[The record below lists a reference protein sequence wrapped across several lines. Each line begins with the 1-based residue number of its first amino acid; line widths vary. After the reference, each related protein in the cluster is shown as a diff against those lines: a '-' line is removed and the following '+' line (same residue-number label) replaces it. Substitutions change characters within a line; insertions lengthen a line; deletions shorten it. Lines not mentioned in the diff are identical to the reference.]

1 MIMDSYYTKYL
12 KYKNKY
18 LTLANKLKQ
27 NGGAFND
34 YRDITNLTNEN
45 FKEQLN
51 INMTSLTEY
60 LHMRDSIKQLQYND
74 DIVETVDFNKI
85 DLYIDINTNN
95 FQKHISDLSLNKI
108 DDKSDLTVDKII
120 FYYYYLTY
128 IIKKY
133 LKNKIPS
140 ANYSYNEFI
149 DLYNILQNK
158 SDITDNILKKIY
170 PNDNINYNQLLFIK
184 HIFNI
189 YFEKVINIDNKFNKI
204 VENILFYIYLCNHK
218 YINEIN
224 TNQIL
229 IYIYTDP
236 QFISYINKLYEEL
249 INIPQDK
256 TLQNIS
262 FLDNKINLIMN
273 VLKLIHSKINI
284 IATFDQYQK
293 INNNNKTLFELY
305 NNTEKNEKINIII
318 YDLIINFTKELD
330 YDNIIKLNRNIC
342 IRAYNNMNDT
352 LFFDI
357 FKRPIIDNLYCND
370 GYHFRKPCNFSN
382 IHMFIEGNTMTE
394 YNKKILCSDIK
405 LTKTQIKEQNDYIN
419 EMLYIIITPNDKV
432 IHSGNIFNIIGFE
445 SDKGTH
451 YYSDEFIEAN
461 NKNILW
467 WLYNYVGQSE
477 YNGGWFTF
485 NQHDSGPA
493 TFLNFGFCLKY
504 NITESFPLLFIPPIY
519 LNKYIKNRA
528 EYFDE
533 INPRCSDTITSLYAW
548 SGSHLFEGVKNWKQ
562 KGYDKILKTS
572 KENEISGTDA
582 CDKYADDF
590 TNRIISLGFNGYIS
604 CDECEVFLN
613 YNFQKKYL
621 STPPLFYIINSTYVK
636 QTFEDIV
643 DIIKTNE
650 VEKTINEISKKY
662 NNEIKNITTI
672 ANRNEKNIFLDELK
686 QIIDNADQETL
697 NKMFKYFIPY
707 THASI

>member
-1 MIMDSYYTKYL
+1 MDSYYTKYL

-27 NGGAFND
+27 IGGAFND
-34 YRDITNLTNEN
+34 YKDIMNLTNEN
-45 FKEQLN
+45 FKQQLN
-51 INMTSLTEY
+51 INMASLIEY
-60 LHMRDSIKQLQYND
+60 LHMPNSIDELQYDD
-74 DIVETVDFNKI
+74 DIVETVDFNNI
-85 DLYIDINTNN
+85 DSYIVTNTIN

-108 DDKSDLTVDKII
+108 DTGDDLTVDKII

-133 LKNKIPS
+133 LKNRIPS
-140 ANYSYNEFI
+140 ANYSYDKFI

-158 SDITDNILKKIY
+158 LDITDNILKQIY
-170 PNDNINYNQLLFIK
+170 PTDNISYNQLLFFK

-189 YFEKVINIDNKFNKI
+189 YFEKVINIDNKFNKE
-204 VENILFYIYLCNHK
+204 VENILFYIYLCNYK
-218 YINEIN
+218 YINEIH

-229 IYIYTDP
+229 IHIYSDP
-236 QFISYINKLYEEL
+236 QFASYINKMYEEL

-262 FLDNKINLIMN
+262 FLDNKIDLIMN

-293 INNNNKTLFELY
+293 INNNNEKLFELY
-305 NNTEKNEKINIII
+305 NNTEKNEKINNII
-318 YDLIINFTKELD
+318 YNLIINFTKELD
-330 YDNIIKLNRNIC
+330 YDNIIELNRNIC
-342 IRAYNNMNDT
+342 ITAYNNTNDT

-357 FKRPIIDNLYCND
+357 FKHQIIDNLYCND
-370 GYHFRKPCNFSN
+370 GYHFKTPCNFSN

-405 LTKTQIKEQNDYIN
+405 LTQAQIKEQNDYIN

-432 IHSGNIFNIIGFE
+432 IHSGDIFNIIGFQ

-467 WLYNYVGQSE
+467 WLHNYVGQSE

-485 NQHDSGPA
+485 NQYRSGPA
-493 TFLNFGFCLKY
+493 TFLNFGFCLEY
-504 NITESFPLLFIPPIY
+504 NITEPFPLLFIPPIY

-533 INPRCSDTITSLYAW
+533 IHPRCSETITSLYPW
-548 SGSHLFEGVKNWKQ
+548 SGSHLFEGVKNWQK

-572 KENEISGTDA
+572 KENEISGTGV

-590 TNRIISLGFNGYIS
+590 THRIISLGFNGYIS

-613 YNFQKKYL
+613 YNFQQKYL
-621 STPPLFYIINSTYVK
+621 STPPLFYIINSTYVRE
-636 QTFEDIV
+636 TFEDIE
-643 DIIKTNE
+643 DIIKTTE

-662 NNEIKNITTI
+662 NNKIKQITTI

-686 QIIDNADQETL
+686 QIINKADQATL
-697 NKMFKYFIPY
+697 NKIFKHFIPFVR
-707 THASI
+707 